1 MVMNE
6 LNIKGVLQ
14 FVLLYVRIL
23 IRFGVP
29 KLNLHTL
36 LIFRVLNKRQYC
48 RKVEGLP

>member
-1 MVMNE
+1 MGINE

-23 IRFGVP
+23 TRFGVS
-29 KLNLHTL
+29 KFKFAHFAY
-36 LIFRVLNKRQYC
+36 FRVLNRRQYC